1 MPFYCRRAMLGV
13 YPLEPGFRT
22 FQVKPYPAGFP
33 RADGE
38 IPTPA
43 GPIRVSWEQ
52 QADGLH
58 VTCRHPAGLKAVSA
72 QYEEAP
78 VASFTAFTE

>member
-1 MPFYCRRAMLGV
+1 MPYYCRRVMLGV
-13 YPLEPGFRT
+13 QPLEPGFRR
-22 FQVKPYPAGFP
+22 FQVKPYPADLP
-33 RADGE
+33 RASGE

-43 GPIRVSWEQ
+43 GPIRVSWER

-58 VTCRHPAGLKAVSA
+58 VTCRHPAALKAESA

-78 VASFTAFTE
+78 VASFTAFAE